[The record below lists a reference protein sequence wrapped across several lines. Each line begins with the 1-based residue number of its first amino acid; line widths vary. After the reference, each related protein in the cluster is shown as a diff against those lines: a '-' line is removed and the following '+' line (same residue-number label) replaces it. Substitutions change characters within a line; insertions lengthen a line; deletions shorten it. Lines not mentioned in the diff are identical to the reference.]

1 MAINLFFFFLQL
13 PLTSTNA
20 PKYILYG
27 GDLQRLLDDN
37 CTVAQLNEKAAS
49 NFFEFLPTG
58 QDVKETHGAY
68 IYVWGE
74 MQKLTSRQFFCLNE
88 NIKIGILCS
97 ICPKGKGKGICRYK
111 ILVLDFPRKKLV
123 GNLTPLSNAKAD
135 NIAIDQ
141 LLP

>member
-1 MAINLFFFFLQL
+1 MMWPLIFFFWQI

-49 NFFEFLPTG
+49 NFFEFLPTVG
-58 QDVKETHGAY
+58 SIYIYIHRFRVKRRERNTWPTVNLYSTY

-74 MQKLTSRQFFCLNE
+74 MQKLTSRQVFCFNE
-88 NIKIGILCS
+88 NINTGILCS
-97 ICPKGKGKGICRYK
+97 ICPKGKGKGICRYR
-111 ILVLDFPRKKLV
+111 ILVLD
-123 GNLTPLSNAKAD
+123 
-135 NIAIDQ
+135 
-141 LLP
+141 